1 MAENALPLDP
11 YSSDDDQEEDAAE
24 VARQERRVE
33 REKLISE
40 YGGLTSSQ
48 RDVVRDPSAS
58 VRSAILA
65 FSRDPPSFSRDWEE
79 NCIWG
84 VIDYDQL
91 TTALKYKGLTR
102 HTRDRLLAAP
112 IQSFLD
118 KPWSTKFAMECK
130 SFLTFYLRGCPQSTQ
145 DFWLPRRESM
155 NLDLND
161 SKLAEGTLRSQLVSS
176 PSGGIDLSEEGME
189 MYALHVVSIISKT
202 LFDHFDSSGY
212 SNRLEILPKD
222 IPGSILDVIPYKTR
236 EHAEDT

>member
-11 YSSDDDQEEDAAE
+11 YSSDDDEEEDAAE

-33 REKLISE
+33 RENLISE

-58 VRSAILA
+58 VGSAILA

-79 NCIWG
+79 DSIWG
-84 VIDYDQL
+84 IIDYDQL
-91 TTALKYKGLTR
+91 TTALQYKGLASQ
-102 HTRDRLLAAP
+102 TRDSLLAAP

-118 KPWSTKFAMECK
+118 ERWRTKYAMGCK
-130 SFLTFYLRGCPQSTQ
+130 SFLTFYSRRCPQSTQ

-161 SKLAEGTLRSQLVSS
+161 SRSAEETLRIQFARS
-176 PSGGIDLSEEGME
+176 PSGHTESSEEGKE
-189 MYALHVVSIISKT
+189 LYALHIK
-202 LFDHFDSSGY
+202 
-212 SNRLEILPKD
+212 KA
-222 IPGSILDVIPYKTR
+222 KW
-236 EHAEDT
+236 EHIAPW